1 MKAIKSAILEFSCS
15 YPKEEMKMK
24 KVMLSFAVIGLALG
38 GSAAANAGAVESVPH
53 WTYDGASGPAHW
65 GEISA
70 GFHLCEAGKAGSPID
85 VRSTR
90 KAPADAPRI
99 QFSYQPMPVNLLNSG
114 HAVQFMAMPGKSSVK
129 LGNTQYQLVQF
140 HFHSPGEE
148 RFAGRASPMD
158 MHLVHADADGTLLV
172 VAVQFVVGDKPNPV
186 LDALI
191 DDIPE
196 HSGEE
201 KEDDS
206 LLINPIGMLPS
217 TTSGYYTYSGS
228 LTTPPC
234 SEGVTWVEM
243 KVPVTISRTQLE
255 KLRAFYYHNQRPV
268 QALNGRDIIEVD

>member
-1 MKAIKSAILEFSCS
+1 
-15 YPKEEMKMK
+15 MK
-24 KVMLSFAVIGLALG
+24 KVMLAFAVTGLALG
-38 GSAAANAGAVESVPH
+38 VSAAANAGVAESAPH
-53 WTYDGASGPAHW
+53 WTYAGASGPAHW
-65 GEISA
+65 GKISA

-85 VRSTR
+85 VRSAR
-90 KAPADAPRI
+90 KASADTPRI
-99 QFSYQPMPVNLLNSG
+99 QFSYEPMPVRLLNNG
-114 HAVQFMAMPGKSSVK
+114 HAVQFMAMPGKSSVN

-158 MHLVHADADGTLLV
+158 MHLVHADADGKLLV

-191 DDIPE
+191 DDIPA
-196 HSGEE
+196 HAGEE
-201 KEDDS
+201 NKDDS

-243 KVPVTISRTQLE
+243 KVPVTIDHAQLE

-268 QALNGRDIIEVD
+268 QSLNGREILEVD